1 MDEIKDLISTLAIIM
16 GMVFGIVALF
26 RNKKAD
32 DSGDGQKMGM
42 IMSDLGYV
50 KSNTDEIKAEQQRQ
64 RDTNTNFAV
73 ELARVDASTKQAH
86 KRLDEHIGASGKS
99 ARRASGKEN
108 E

>member
-1 MDEIKDLISTLAIIM
+1 MEELGEIIKTLAIIL

-26 RNKKAD
+26 RGKKAD

-42 IMSDLGYV
+42 LMSEIGYV

-73 ELARVDASTKQAH
+73 ELARVDASAKQAH
-86 KRLDEHIGASGKS
+86 KRIDEHISAGKPAGQS
-99 ARRASGKEN
+99 TSKGGD
-108 E
+108 